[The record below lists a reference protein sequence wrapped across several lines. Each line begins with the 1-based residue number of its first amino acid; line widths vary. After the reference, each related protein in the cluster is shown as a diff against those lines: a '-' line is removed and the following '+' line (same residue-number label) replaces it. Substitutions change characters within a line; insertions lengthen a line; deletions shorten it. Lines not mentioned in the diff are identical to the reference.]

1 MRVLHVPEMTTTA
14 TAVIAD
20 EADCT
25 PFLYSMQYT
34 PLGVHHGSSAVF
46 KRGLT
51 DSTPLIRL
59 IGAYPNGRNPLINK
73 DLSAEEERGGF
84 LPVKISADNDGG
96 PISLSIS

>member
-1 MRVLHVPEMTTTA
+1 MAVLAINNQHYCVFTLHCYVLREMRVLHVPEMTTTA

-59 IGAYPNGRNPLINK
+59 IGAYPNGR
-73 DLSAEEERGGF
+73 
-84 LPVKISADNDGG
+84 IST
-96 PISLSIS
+96 PSSYQ